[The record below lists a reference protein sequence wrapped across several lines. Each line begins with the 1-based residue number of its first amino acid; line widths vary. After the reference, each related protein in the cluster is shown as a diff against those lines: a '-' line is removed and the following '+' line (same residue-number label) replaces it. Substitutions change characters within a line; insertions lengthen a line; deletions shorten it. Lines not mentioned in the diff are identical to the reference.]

1 MTAQVVP
8 IARAALDVD
17 ALLAPISAE
26 NPAGEWLRFEPIYDD
41 IQKLRQEDDPVLPLG
56 VWQRE
61 LKKADWRGVERIC
74 VDVLTTRSKDLQ
86 IAAWLSE
93 AWLHLYGFTG
103 FAAGVRV
110 MAGLCRNFWEG
121 LYPPLDPESPDYRVA
136 PVGWL
141 TRLNVA
147 LQSIPLTVPSG
158 EQTTAYA
165 WKEWLSAQH
174 LAKLAVKDQA
184 AMAKAQQRGEVTQAK
199 FLVAVSL
206 TPGPWYASLG
216 EELASAL
223 AALDELDAVLD
234 EKSGA
239 AVAPS
244 LSPLREVL
252 QNIQMLVTR
261 VIRERVEKGEL
272 APAPLPVVESEMS
285 EEITEQAAG
294 ETPPAAPA
302 AAIGAIA
309 SRADAYRALSTA
321 AEYLMRT
328 EPHSPVP
335 YLVKR
340 AIHWGNLSLVEL
352 LEELLQKNADVNTVY
367 ALLGMKRPG

>member
-8 IARAALDVD
+8 IARAALDVE
-17 ALLAPISAE
+17 ALLAPISEGNA
-26 NPAGEWLRFEPIYDD
+26 AGEWLRFEPIYDQ
-41 IQKLRQEDDPVLPLG
+41 IQKLRQEDDPVLPVG

-61 LKKADWRGVERIC
+61 LKKADWRGVEQIC
-74 VDVLTTRSKDLQ
+74 IDVLTTRSKDLQ
-86 IAAWLSE
+86 IAAWLAE
-93 AWLHLYGFTG
+93 AWLRLHGFTG

-110 MAGLCRNFWEG
+110 MAGLCRNFWES
-121 LYPPLDPESPDYRVA
+121 LYPPLDPESPDYRFA

-141 TRLNVA
+141 TRLNIA
-147 LQSIPLTVPSG
+147 LQSVPLTVTTP
-158 EQTTAYA
+158 EETTAYA

-174 LAKLAVKDQA
+174 LQKLAVKDQA

-206 TPGPWYASLG
+206 TPGPWYASLN
-216 EELASAL
+216 EDVTSAL

-234 EKSGA
+234 EKSGPA
-239 AVAPS
+239 LAPS

-252 QNIQMLVTR
+252 QNVQMLVAR

-272 APAPLPVVESEMS
+272 APAPLPAVEQTMTEESSE
-285 EEITEQAAG
+285 AG
-294 ETPPAAPA
+294 AEAQAAPA
-302 AAIGAIA
+302 GSTGPIA
-309 SRADAYRALSTA
+309 SRADAYRALTTA

-335 YLVKR
+335 YLVRR
-340 AIHWGNLSLVEL
+340 AIHWGNLSLGEL
-352 LEELLQKNADVNTVY
+352 LEELLQKNADINTVY

>member
-26 NPAGEWLRFEPIYDD
+26 KPAGEWLRFEPLYDD
-41 IQKLRQEDDPVLPLG
+41 IQKLRQEDDPMLPVG

-61 LKKADWRGVERIC
+61 LKKADWRGVEQVCI
-74 VDVLTTRSKDLQ
+74 DVLTTRSKDLQ
-86 IAAWLSE
+86 IAAWLTE

-110 MAGLCRNFWEG
+110 MAGLCRNFWESVH
-121 LYPPLDPESPDYRVA
+121 PPFDPESPDYRLA

-141 TRLNVA
+141 TRLNVK
-147 LQSIPLTVPSG
+147 LQAVPLTVPTPEETS
-158 EQTTAYA
+158 AYA
-165 WKEWLSAQH
+165 WKEWMSAQH
-174 LAKLAVKDQA
+174 LAKLAVKDQT
-184 AMAKAQQRGEVTQAK
+184 AMARAQQRGEVTQAK

-206 TPGPWYASLG
+206 TPGPWYAALA
-216 EELASAL
+216 EEVASAL

-252 QNIQMLVTR
+252 QNVQMLVTR
-261 VIRERVEKGEL
+261 VVRERVEKGEL
-272 APAPLPVVESEMS
+272 ASAPLPVVEPSMS
-285 EEITEQAAG
+285 EETTEAAA
-294 ETPPAAPA
+294 ETPSANAQ
-302 AAIGAIA
+302 AIGPIT
-309 SRADAYRALSTA
+309 SRVEAYRALATA
-321 AEYLMRT
+321 AEFLMRT

-335 YLVKR
+335 YLVRR

-352 LEELLQKNADVNTVY
+352 LDELLQKNADVNTVY